1 MEVEQRI
8 GRLDRIGQSS
18 PSILICNFWIA
29 GTVEERI
36 LRRLYDRIG
45 IFTHAVGDVESI
57 IGEIATE
64 LHQQLVRAVLDPTEA
79 AAEMERVGA
88 VLERRA
94 HEVEQLEASA
104 AQFVGVDTYFE
115 EEVQSIRE
123 RRRYVTGE
131 QLHRFVADYLRNH
144 APRSRLEYDAT
155 TQIGVL
161 IPDSQLTRLLRDSG
175 RAGEVLNMISSTA
188 VPITFDAQAA
198 YRNPRIEFLS
208 VLHPLITSI
217 TEFYQRVPPAVSA
230 QHVLLNRGPLPPGFY
245 FFFVFRGQVQS
256 ARAYN
261 SLESVILD
269 ENLAVVADGEDAE
282 GIVGEMVEKG
292 ESANE
297 PVELDHLLALK
308 AGAEAEIAFL
318 KVLSTVVERERRT
331 NGAFVDQR
339 MASLKSFMDKSIVRK
354 RDQLLRG
361 THAARAER
369 YLRMLRGQVA
379 NLESQRDRRLRELD
393 RLRTVTS
400 DHVSVAA
407 GILEVS

>member
-1 MEVEQRI
+1 
-8 GRLDRIGQSS
+8 
-18 PSILICNFWIA
+18 
-29 GTVEERI
+29 
-36 LRRLYDRIG
+36 
-45 IFTHAVGDVESI
+45 
-57 IGEIATE
+57 
-64 LHQQLVRAVLDPTEA
+64 
-79 AAEMERVGA
+79 
-88 VLERRA
+88 
-94 HEVEQLEASA
+94 
-104 AQFVGVDTYFE
+104 
-115 EEVQSIRE
+115 
-123 RRRYVTGE
+123 
-131 QLHRFVADYLRNH
+131 
-144 APRSRLEYDAT
+144 
-155 TQIGVL
+155 
-161 IPDSQLTRLLRDSG
+161 
-175 RAGEVLNMISSTA
+175 
-188 VPITFDAQAA
+188 
-198 YRNPRIEFLS
+198 
-208 VLHPLITSI
+208 
-217 TEFYQRVPPAVSA
+217 
-230 QHVLLNRGPLPPGFY
+230 
-245 FFFVFRGQVQS
+245 
-256 ARAYN
+256 
-261 SLESVILD
+261 VILD